1 MEKKDQ
7 LISQLEIQL
16 ESLGVQPVIPVH
28 QVSSET
34 HSEREEHT
42 SSIESDEDDDD
53 DDDDDSRTLRYF
65 AVSLDRTQ

>member
-28 QVSSET
+28 QGSSET

-53 DDDDDSRTLRYF
+53 DDSRTLRYF